1 MSTENCK
8 LSREWF
14 TTYCQNAAANV
25 LNKDGEVRFSYAQ
38 LKSTLDAAARHCV
51 SEIPNAVL
59 NLDDNIQ
66 KLCNNKHGNQ
76 ELTENDSY
84 ALLLTLANIH
94 AAYLMLSGLWKEE
107 PPAETGGVDEYG
119 FEIF

>member
-1 MSTENCK
+1 MSF
-8 LSREWF
+8 SREWY

-25 LNKDGEVRFSYAQ
+25 LDKEGNIRFTYAQ
-38 LKSTLDAAARHCV
+38 LRAALTGAANHCV
-51 SEIPNAVL
+51 SEIPNDIL

-66 KLCNNKHGNQ
+66 KLCDARHGTQKMGNNEG
-76 ELTENDSY
+76 Y

-94 AAYLMLSGLWKEE
+94 AAYLMISGLWREE
-107 PPAETGGVDEYG
+107 PIKSEGGVDEYG